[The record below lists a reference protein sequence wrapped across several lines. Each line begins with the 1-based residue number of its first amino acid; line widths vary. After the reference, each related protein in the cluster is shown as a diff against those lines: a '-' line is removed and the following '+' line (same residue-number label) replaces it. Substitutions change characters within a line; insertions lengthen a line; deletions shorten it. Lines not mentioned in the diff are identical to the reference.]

1 MFKINKDSTLNITLV
16 GIGLCL
22 VCSAIISLIA
32 IQLRSLQIENA
43 VLDQQKKIVSSA
55 GLKEVYASVENAMS
69 NIKSIIINLDEGEIV
84 DLNPQTYELAKE
96 LREDGKYKFLSAEE
110 DIASIKKREK
120 FSKIYIEYKDDK
132 INTIILPVRG
142 YGLWGIL
149 YGYLALENDFN
160 TVAGLEFY
168 EHKETPGLGAEI
180 DNPKWKSLW
189 KGKKI
194 YKDNGEVSLKVIKG
208 SVLNNSINYNYEVDG
223 LSGATLT
230 CNGVSNLIAYWMGN
244 DGYLN
249 FIQKLKEIDV

>member
-1 MFKINKDSTLNITLV
+1 
-16 GIGLCL
+16 
-22 VCSAIISLIA
+22 
-32 IQLRSLQIENA
+32 
-43 VLDQQKKIVSSA
+43 
-55 GLKEVYASVENAMS
+55 MS

-120 FSKIYIEYKDDK
+120 FSKIYIEYKNDK

-149 YGYLALENDFN
+149 YGYLAIENDFN

-208 SVLNNSINYNYEVDG
+208 SVLNNSVNYNYEVDG

>member
-1 MFKINKDSTLNITLV
+1 M
-16 GIGLCL
+16 
-22 VCSAIISLIA
+22 
-32 IQLRSLQIENA
+32 
-43 VLDQQKKIVSSA
+43 
-55 GLKEVYASVENAMS
+55 
-69 NIKSIIINLDEGEIV
+69 
-84 DLNPQTYELAKE
+84 
-96 LREDGKYKFLSAEE
+96 
-110 DIASIKKREK
+110 
-120 FSKIYIEYKDDK
+120 
-132 INTIILPVRG
+132 
-142 YGLWGIL
+142 WGIL
-149 YGYLALENDFN
+149 YGYLAIENDFN

-208 SVLNNSINYNYEVDG
+208 SVLNNSINYKYEVDG